1 MTIFTQLAKANAFK
15 YSESARLQKHS
26 FLPNV
31 WNFAIDLVVLSVAFS
46 TMQLTG
52 FSLLVAFYACEITYQ
67 IVEERL
73 RKNKQ
78 FEASDEGY
86 TNVV

>member
-1 MTIFTQLAKANAFK
+1 M
-15 YSESARLQKHS
+15 
-26 FLPNV
+26 
-31 WNFAIDLVVLSVAFS
+31 VLSVAFS

-52 FSLLVAFYACEITYQ
+52 FGLLVAFYACEITYN
-67 IVEERL
+67 IVSDRM

-86 TNVV
+86 THVVWARPFYPNNLTMTIYGWKIRDLIIDD